1 MIAERRL
8 SSPQAHAVIATMH
21 TPTDSDPECP
31 HAADSAPTE
40 TPVTEELQMGFTEEE
55 LKEMAKS
62 LDRDVLAILGLC

>member
-1 MIAERRL
+1 VIAERRL
-8 SSPQAHAVIATMH
+8 SSPKTHAVIGTMH

-31 HAADSAPTE
+31 GAADSAPDE
-40 TPVTEELQMGFTEEE
+40 TAATDELQMGFTEEE